1 MVLDY
6 DNNISLLWCRLNG
19 ILFSVNRNGII
30 YRKEGYMPANV
41 LIKDGDK
48 YGGKYVATK
57 SFKDNKVV
65 CFGPDPKKVYDKA
78 IKMGIDDP
86 VVFFVPKKGMIHIY

>member
-1 MVLDY
+1 MSSNV
-6 DNNISLLWCRLNG
+6 I
-19 ILFSVNRNGII
+19 IRN
-30 YRKEGYMPANV
+30 
-41 LIKDGDK
+41 GDK

-65 CFGPDPKKVYDKA
+65 CFGPDLKKVYDKA
-78 IKMGIDDP
+78 IKMGIEDP